1 MTDIVEKH
9 IRSRMMSSIRS
20 KNTKPEM
27 VVRKMLHHLGFRYR
41 LHDKNLPGTPDLVFP
56 KYHAVLF
63 VNGCFWHG
71 HRCSIFKWPASN
83 QEFWK
88 NKIMRNAYN
97 DKKHKSELLDEGWR
111 VGVIW
116 ECTLRKRNIPLS
128 HIADEIVYWL
138 KSGITEM
145 EISS

>member
-27 VVRKMLHHLGFRYR
+27 IIRKMLHHLGFRYR

-56 KYHAVLF
+56 RYHAVLF

-88 NKIMRNAYN
+88 NKIMRNIYN
-97 DKKHKSELLDEGWR
+97 DRKHISELLNEGWR

-116 ECTLRKRNIPLS
+116 ECTLRKQNQMLS
-128 HIADEIVYWL
+128 PIADKITCWL
-138 KSGITEM
+138 KSDINEM
-145 EISS
+145 EISA